1 MCEDRCQSER
11 SCEYDGGIESME
23 LVMCSE
29 GYRWNI
35 GRGGVDRLGSEWRI
49 GGERREGAVLKN
61 NPGGTR
67 RGVGGKRISEGGS
80 KFFRSYHVR

>member
-11 SCEYDGGIESME
+11 RCEYAGGIESMD

-29 GYRWNI
+29 GYKWRI
-35 GRGGVDRLGSEWRI
+35 GRGGEHRLESEWRI
-49 GGERREGAVLKN
+49 GGKRREGVVLKN

-67 RGVGGKRISEGGS
+67 GGGGGGV
-80 KFFRSYHVR
+80 FRR